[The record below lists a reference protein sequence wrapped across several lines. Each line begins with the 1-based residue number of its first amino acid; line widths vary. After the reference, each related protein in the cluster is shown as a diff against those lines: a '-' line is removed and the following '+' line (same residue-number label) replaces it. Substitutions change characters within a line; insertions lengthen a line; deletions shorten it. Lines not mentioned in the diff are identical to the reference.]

1 MTADWRPGAAIPV
14 LRLRAKLLARTRE
27 FFAERGVLE
36 VETPILGTSTAT
48 DPHIES
54 MRATVSGRTYFLQTS
69 PELFMKRLLAAGSG
83 PIYQIG
89 KVFRDG
95 ESGSRHNPEF
105 TLLEWY
111 RPGFDHHALM
121 DEVDELLQAVL
132 GCNASE
138 RFTYADAFERWVGVD
153 PHRASAAELRARAE
167 ALGLRAPSSAG
178 WSREDWLHLL
188 LAEVVEPRIGTERPA
203 FLYDFPRELKALA
216 RLRKVEPPVAER
228 FEVFLRGL
236 ELANGYHE
244 LTDAAEQRAR
254 FLSDLETRRSLGR
267 DEVPIDERLVAALR
281 SGLPPCAGVALGFDR
296 LVMIAAGA
304 ASIGS
309 VLSFDLD
316 RA

>member
-1 MTADWRPGAAIPV
+1 MTADWKPSASLPV
-14 LRLRAKLLARTRE
+14 LRLRANLLARARE

-36 VETPILGTSTAT
+36 VETPILGSSTAT

-54 MRATVSGRTYFLQTS
+54 VRASVGGRPYFLQTS

-111 RPGFDHHALM
+111 RPGLDHHALM
-121 DEVDELLQAVL
+121 DEVDELLQTLL
-132 GCNASE
+132 GCRASE
-138 RFTYADAFERWVGVD
+138 RVPYGEVFERWAGID
-153 PHRASAAELRARAE
+153 PHRASAAELCARAE
-167 ALGLRAPSSAG
+167 ALGVRAPSSAG

-188 LAEVVEPRIGTERPA
+188 IADVVEPRLGTERPT
-203 FLYDFPRELKALA
+203 FVYDFPRELRALA
-216 RLRKVEPPVAER
+216 KLRAGDPEVAER
-228 FEVFLRGL
+228 FEVFFRGL

-244 LTDAAEQRAR
+244 LTDSAEQRAR

-267 DEVPIDERLVAALR
+267 AEVPIDERMIAALE
-281 SGLPPCAGVALGFDR
+281 SGLPPSAGVALGFDR

-304 ASIGS
+304 ASIAS
-309 VLSFDLD
+309 VSSFALE
-316 RA
+316 RV

>member
-1 MTADWRPGAAIPV
+1 
-14 LRLRAKLLARTRE
+14 
-27 FFAERGVLE
+27 
-36 VETPILGTSTAT
+36 
-48 DPHIES
+48 
-54 MRATVSGRTYFLQTS
+54 
-69 PELFMKRLLAAGSG
+69 MKRLLAAGSG

-132 GCNASE
+132 GCRASE
-138 RFTYADAFERWVGVD
+138 RVTYGEVFERWAGID
-153 PHRASAAELRARAE
+153 PHRALAAELCARAE
-167 ALGLRAPSSAG
+167 ALGVRAPSSAG

-188 LAEVVEPRIGTERPA
+188 LAEVVEPRIGSERPT

-216 RLRKVEPPVAER
+216 KLREGEPEVAER
-228 FEVFLRGL
+228 FELFFRGL

-244 LTDAAEQRAR
+244 LTDGAEQRAR

-267 DEVPIDERLVAALR
+267 AEVPIDERMIAALER
-281 SGLPPCAGVALGFDR
+281 GLPPSAGVALGFDR
-296 LVMIAAGA
+296 LVMIAADA

-309 VLSFDLD
+309 VLSFALD